1 MNTYLRAT
9 SPAELTILELSQIES
24 PRERESQIR
33 AAKLR
38 LFFWDY
44 SLFNGDDGSE
54 LQERAFQLG
63 ITAEEW
69 EQYRDFFKVEF

>member
-1 MNTYLRAT
+1 MNSYYRAT
-9 SPAELTILELSQIES
+9 PATELTILELASIES

-38 LFFWDY
+38 MFFWDY

-63 ITAEEW
+63 ITEDEW
-69 EQYRDFFKVEF
+69 EAHRESFRVEF

>member
-1 MNTYLRAT
+1 MTTYLRAT
-9 SPAELTILELSQIES
+9 PPSELSILELSQIES
-24 PRERESQIR
+24 TRERNKQIR
-33 AAKLR
+33 AAKVR
-38 LFFWDY
+38 MFFWDY

-69 EQYRDFFKVEF
+69 ETYRDFFKVEF